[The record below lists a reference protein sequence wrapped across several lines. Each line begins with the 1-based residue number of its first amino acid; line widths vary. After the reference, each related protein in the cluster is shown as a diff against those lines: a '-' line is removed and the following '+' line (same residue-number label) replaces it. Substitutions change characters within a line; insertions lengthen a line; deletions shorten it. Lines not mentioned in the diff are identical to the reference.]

1 MNCQLYTEWILRGN
15 EHPVLLCFRKRS
27 HRVANVNRQLADV
40 HEGVLVGRYRIH
52 CIQLRDAVPHH
63 DKPLVCEV
71 GVLFALSHERQIDHL
86 RMNG

>member
-40 HEGVLVGRYRIH
+40 HEGVLVGRYCIH

-71 GVLFALSHERQIDHL
+71 GVLLALSHKRQIDHL
-86 RMNG
+86 RRNG